1 MLLRLDLLGWTP
13 RPIALLAAVFVGL
26 MLATQPLRAE
36 GIVLDAEQRTA
47 LAGLPALRG
56 EEVVPDD
63 FKDRIVVVTFFAS
76 WCPPCNPE
84 FDHLQAV
91 RNKYSKD
98 QLKIV
103 AVNIFESFSGLSDGK
118 KLQAFLR
125 LKNPSFITL
134 GEGES
139 IAKAFGDVKR
149 IPSVFVFDSKGEL
162 AFDFIHGV
170 GAKKTHVEED
180 ELTEV
185 IEGLLASG

>member
-1 MLLRLDLLGWTP
+1 MPLRLDLFGRAGRL
-13 RPIALLAAVFVGL
+13 IALLTAIFIGL
-26 MLATQPLRAE
+26 ILATQPLRAE
-36 GIVLDAEQRTA
+36 GILLGAEQRAA

-56 EEVVPDD
+56 EEVVPND

-76 WCPPCNPE
+76 WCPPCHPE

-91 RNKYSKD
+91 RDKYSKD
-98 QLKIV
+98 QLEIV
-103 AVNIFESFSGLSDGK
+103 AVNIFESFSGLSDDK
-118 KLQAFLR
+118 RLKAFLQ
-125 LKNPSFITL
+125 LKDPSFITL
-134 GEGES
+134 GEGET

-162 AFDFIHGV
+162 AFDFIHAV